1 MILISH
7 RGNISGMDKQSEN
20 KPDYILNALNIGY
33 NVEVDIWHHKNEL
46 YLGHDEPIILLP
58 EKLLEYKDKLWFH
71 AKNLDALT
79 KLKKLDVH
87 YFWHQNDDITIT
99 SKGYWWTYPGKKLFN
114 NSICVLPEK
123 FNQDI
128 SSCAGCCSD
137 VIGRYK

>member
-7 RGNISGMDKQSEN
+7 RGNISGIDKQSEN

-58 EKLLEYKDKLWFH
+58 EELLEYKDKLWFH